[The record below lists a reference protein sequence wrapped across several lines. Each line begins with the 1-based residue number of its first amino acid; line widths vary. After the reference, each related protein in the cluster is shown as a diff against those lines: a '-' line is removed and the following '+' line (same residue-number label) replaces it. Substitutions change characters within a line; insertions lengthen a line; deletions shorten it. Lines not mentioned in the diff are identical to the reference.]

1 MMNDSYKLKSIID
14 TKIKSYDSFFEF
26 CDDIIHAIK
35 DHSGSGNSFHYEL
48 KQMEIDESHKDGW
61 DFEMLFICYY
71 K

>member
-35 DHSGSGNSFHYEL
+35 DHSSSGNSFHYGL
-48 KQMEIDESHKDGW
+48 K
-61 DFEMLFICYY
+61 
-71 K
+71 